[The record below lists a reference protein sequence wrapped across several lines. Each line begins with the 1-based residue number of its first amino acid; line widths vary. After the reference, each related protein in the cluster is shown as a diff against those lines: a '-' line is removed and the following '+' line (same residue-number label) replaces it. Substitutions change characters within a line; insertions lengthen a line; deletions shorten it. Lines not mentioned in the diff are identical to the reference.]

1 MMRTVF
7 AMLALPALLAAPHVQ
22 AEDPCAAATVTSA
35 AAQAKSLVGQKK
47 YADAQGPAR
56 QALGSC
62 PTQADA
68 VAALGESLVA
78 LKQNDAALTA
88 MNEALAK
95 KADLAYA
102 YLWRGYA
109 YYNKKQPDRMVSD
122 FETFLRLAPAAPE
135 AAAVKQLLASI
146 KR

>member
-1 MMRTVF
+1 MTRKTIP
-7 AMLALPALLAAPHVQ
+7 LLALLAAPLAW
-22 AEDPCAAATVTSA
+22 AEDPCAAPAVSSA

-78 LKQNDAALTA
+78 LKQNDAAVSA
-88 MNEALAK
+88 MNDALAK
-95 KADLAYA
+95 KGDLAYA

-109 YYNKKQPDRMVSD
+109 YYNKKQPDRMVGD

-135 AAAVKQLLASI
+135 AAAVKQLLAAI